1 MQAPDPWAVLG
12 REEAGGE
19 CGQPAVEHAA
29 VQQSRPG
36 ERVVH
41 HARLI
46 DREYRLPGRHDPIPP
61 RIRSTDERAPHPG
74 DGHMIRPEEVAAEL
88 SQTRG
93 EHREALRLHPVVA
106 VDEAERLA
114 LHMRESLVACRGE
127 PARLGVPQHFGVREP
142 ARVVP
147 QERAGVVSRAVVYRH
162 ELEGGR
168 IIELPGERLQRG
180 ADVRPGVL
188 GRQDD
193 GDANREASSR
203 ATP

>member
-1 MQAPDPWAVLG
+1 V
-12 REEAGGE
+12 
-19 CGQPAVEHAA
+19 
-29 VQQSRPG
+29 
-36 ERVVH
+36 
-41 HARLI
+41 
-46 DREYRLPGRHDPIPP
+46 
-61 RIRSTDERAPHPG
+61 
-74 DGHMIRPEEVAAEL
+74 IRPEEVASEL

-93 EHREALRLHPVVA
+93 EDREALRLHPVVA

-114 LHMRESLVACRGE
+114 LHVREPLVACRGE
-127 PARLGVPQHFGVREP
+127 PARFRIAEHLSAREP
-142 ARVVP
+142 TRVVL

-193 GDANREASSR
+193 GDEGRAHRAPGMDDGLVILTGDGVRR
-203 ATP
+203 ATA